1 MASTGTPQSFKNHAK
16 IVPLFHYFVLPV
28 LLVNIVMAGVRVV
41 DAVTAAAVVNQL
53 VALALFL
60 VALYA
65 RVFALKAQDRVVRLE
80 ERLRMVELL
89 PVAMHPRINEFTVDQ
104 LVALRFAS
112 DAELPELA
120 AKVLDEGI
128 KERKAIKQMVT
139 AWRADHTR
147 V

>member
-1 MASTGTPQSFKNHAK
+1 MAPTGTPQSFKNHAK

-28 LLVNIVMAGVRVV
+28 LLANIVMAGGRVV
-41 DAVTAAAVVNQL
+41 DAVSAETVVGML
-53 VALALFL
+53 VALALVL

-89 PVAMHPRINEFTVDQ
+89 PAELHPRIHEFTVDQ

-112 DAELPELA
+112 DAELPALA

-139 AWRADHTR
+139 DWRADHTR